1 MALRLLHHLFFIFPI
16 SGSIFPLILHNL
28 TLQTKFCE
36 SQEKENFHM
45 KNWKKI
51 FAGSMMALML
61 VSFTACG
68 NDGNAAD
75 EAGMEDN
82 ASNNTEDELIEEN
95 TQTPDGNVGNDV
107 TDENNTMLDE
117 TEGVDQ
123 NTNNA
128 NDTNNG
134 TAGTTNDNAT
144 GNDTT
149 TQDNTDDNTA
159 NDDQNNNGTVS
170 GALGDGVRA
179 IGDGVGDAVE
189 DVGDAVGN
197 AANGR

>member
-1 MALRLLHHLFFIFPI
+1 
-16 SGSIFPLILHNL
+16 
-28 TLQTKFCE
+28 
-36 SQEKENFHM
+36 M

-134 TAGTTNDNAT
+134 TAGTTNDNTT

-149 TQDNTDDNTA
+149 IQNNADDNTT
-159 NDDQNNNGTVS
+159 DDQNNNGTVS